1 MKRKVTL
8 PDRVEALCFAAL
20 GAAIAYAAVG
30 GSYTTLTTP
39 RSLPYLII
47 GAVLLFVLA
56 TAAWLGLFHA
66 TERSVLRFLIAL
78 IIPALLIAVPFQPS
92 SGSGGFD
99 EYAGGRAIVIP
110 RSSHK
115 PDGSSQL
122 HGLDTANKT
131 LTISDDEF
139 GSWFEQIDHN
149 PQRYVGYHV
158 QVTGFV
164 SKSRTFDADEFELS
178 RQFMSCCILDMTPF
192 GFIASSGKA
201 APRTITTGS
210 PSTPSSSRA
219 PTAPPATSAKADT
232 AGPVGQQSRS
242 RPDRLL
248 LLAVNDA
255 SPEMEST
262 ALRHDSPH
270 IGRNPALQRKVR
282 GGSAFI
288 GLKTGR
294 NPAQAS
300 LKRGISAS

>member
-201 APRTITTGS
+201 G
-210 PSTPSSSRA
+210 TPHNHDWVTVDA
-219 PTAPPATSAKADT
+219 VIKQGAYAPPATSAKA
-232 AGPVGQQSRS
+232 
-242 RPDRLL
+242 
-248 LLAVNDA
+248 
-255 SPEMEST
+255 
-262 ALRHDSPH
+262 
-270 IGRNPALQRKVR
+270 
-282 GGSAFI
+282 
-288 GLKTGR
+288 
-294 NPAQAS
+294 
-300 LKRGISAS
+300 

>member
-20 GAAIAYAAVG
+20 GAAIAYAAVD

-56 TAAWLGLFHA
+56 TATWLGLFHA

-122 HGLDTANKT
+122 HGLDTTNKT

-201 APRTITTGS
+201 GTPHNHDWVTVDAVIKQGAYGS
-210 PSTPSSSRA
+210 AGHERQGLILQVRSVSKAAAA
-219 PTAPPATSAKADT
+219 PT
-232 AGPVGQQSRS
+232 GYFYWQ
-242 RPDRLL
+242 
-248 LLAVNDA
+248 
-255 SPEMEST
+255 
-262 ALRHDSPH
+262 
-270 IGRNPALQRKVR
+270 
-282 GGSAFI
+282 
-288 GLKTGR
+288 
-294 NPAQAS
+294 
-300 LKRGISAS
+300 

>member
-1 MKRKVTL
+1 M
-8 PDRVEALCFAAL
+8 
-20 GAAIAYAAVG
+20 
-30 GSYTTLTTP
+30 
-39 RSLPYLII
+39 
-47 GAVLLFVLA
+47 LA
-56 TAAWLGLFHA
+56 TATWLGLFHA

-115 PDGSSQL
+115 PDGVSQL
-122 HGLDTANKT
+122 HGLDTTNKT

-164 SKSRTFDADEFELS
+164 SKSRTFGADEFELS

-201 APRTITTGS
+201 GTPHNHDWVTVDAVIKQGAYGS
-210 PSTPSSSRA
+210 AGHERQGLILQVRSASKAAAA
-219 PTAPPATSAKADT
+219 PT
-232 AGPVGQQSRS
+232 GYFYWQ
-242 RPDRLL
+242 
-248 LLAVNDA
+248 
-255 SPEMEST
+255 
-262 ALRHDSPH
+262 
-270 IGRNPALQRKVR
+270 
-282 GGSAFI
+282 
-288 GLKTGR
+288 
-294 NPAQAS
+294 
-300 LKRGISAS
+300 

>member
-178 RQFMSCCILDMTPF
+178 RQFMS
-192 GFIASSGKA
+192 
-201 APRTITTGS
+201 
-210 PSTPSSSRA
+210 
-219 PTAPPATSAKADT
+219 
-232 AGPVGQQSRS
+232 
-242 RPDRLL
+242 
-248 LLAVNDA
+248 
-255 SPEMEST
+255 
-262 ALRHDSPH
+262 
-270 IGRNPALQRKVR
+270 
-282 GGSAFI
+282 
-288 GLKTGR
+288 
-294 NPAQAS
+294 
-300 LKRGISAS
+300 